1 MRRTILSATVV
12 AVTAVLAVT
21 APAVADGRAPSPAPS
36 SRTAS
41 PEPTRAATPVPTA
54 APAEAGVRDRSAVS
68 EPTRAAAGDQV
79 RAVPAGAPDTG
90 VTTPSSDSRDGLI
103 GGDAAG
109 LAVVLAGGAVLVV
122 RRRAT
127 GA

>member
-21 APAVADGRAPSPAPS
+21 APAVADGRAPSPVPS
-36 SRTAS
+36 SRTAT

-54 APAEAGVRDRSAVS
+54 APAEAGVRDRSAVP

-90 VTTPSSDSRDGLI
+90 VTTPSDSRDGLI
-103 GGDAAG
+103 GGGAAG
-109 LAVVLAGGAVLVV
+109 LAVVLAGGAVLAV